1 MIKHIGRHNN
11 RKIVLLYREVPN
23 EGHMCLVVYSDLLSR
38 LLHGTLMKCVE
49 STVGQNELVF
59 ANVLHR
65 TLLPDGRNALEVLHK
80 EGYIKKVQTS
90 QVIMTPTAN
99 DSIRLDELNNLLN
112 EIAKGEDAVKRLSE
126 LDASSGLV
134 KKKSRDVGEPATKV
148 IEQPFQ
154 APPNAVLMDSD
165 IAKQQMAQAARMRR
179 ESLSLLAEADRLE
192 KEAVK
197 LDPTILEQTQTN
209 NNEVSIKNVTAK
221 KAKKVQV

>member
-23 EGHMCLVVYSDLLSR
+23 EKHMCLLVYSDSLSR
-38 LLHGTLMKCVE
+38 LLHDTLMKCVE
-49 STVGQNELVF
+49 STVGQNEEVL

-65 TLLPDGRNALEVLHK
+65 TLLPDGRNTLEVLHK
-80 EGYIKKVQTS
+80 EGFIKKVQTS
-90 QVIMTPTAN
+90 QVIMTPSAN
-99 DSIRLDELNNLLN
+99 NTIRLDELNTLLD
-112 EIAKGEDAVKRLSE
+112 EMSKGEDAVKRLSE

-134 KKKSRDVGEPATKV
+134 KRKNRDVGEPAKNTT
-148 IEQPFQ
+148 EPPFQ
-154 APPNAVLMDSD
+154 AAPNAVLQDSD

-197 LDPTILEQTQTN
+197 LDPTILEQTN

-221 KAKKVQV
+221 KAKKAEV

>member
-1 MIKHIGRHNN
+1 MIKHVGRHNN

-23 EGHMCLVVYSDLLSR
+23 ERHMCLLVYSDSLSR
-38 LLHGTLMKCVE
+38 LLHDALMKCLE
-49 STVGQNELVF
+49 STIGQNEEVL

-80 EGYIKKVQTS
+80 EGFMKKVQTA
-90 QVIMTPTAN
+90 QVIMTPSSNNT
-99 DSIRLDELNNLLN
+99 IRLDELNNLLD
-112 EIAKGEDAVKRLSE
+112 EMAKGEDAIKRLSE
-126 LDASSGLV
+126 LDASSGLGTR
-134 KKKSRDVGEPATKV
+134 KSRDVGEAMKST
-148 IEQPFQ
+148 IEPPLQ
-154 APPNAVLMDSD
+154 APPNSVLMDSD

-197 LDPTILEQTQTN
+197 LDPTVLEQVN

-221 KAKKVQV
+221 KAKKVEV

>member
-23 EGHMCLVVYSDLLSR
+23 EKHMCLVVYSDTLSR
-38 LLHGTLMKCVE
+38 LLHDTLMKCVE
-49 STVGQNELVF
+49 STIGQNEEVL

-65 TLLPDGRNALEVLHK
+65 SLLPDGRNALEVLHK
-80 EGYIKKVQTS
+80 EGFMKKVQTS
-90 QVIMTPTAN
+90 QVIMTPSASNT
-99 DSIRLDELNNLLN
+99 IRLDELNNLLD
-112 EIAKGEDAVKRLSE
+112 EMAKGEDAVKRLSE

-134 KKKSRDVGEPATKV
+134 KRKSRDVGESVKST
-148 IEQPFQ
+148 IEPPFQ
-154 APPNAVLMDSD
+154 APPNSVLQDSD
-165 IAKQQMAQAARMRR
+165 IAKQQMSQAARMRR

-197 LDPTILEQTQTN
+197 LDPTVLEQTN

-221 KAKKVQV
+221 KAKKVEV